1 VAAMSRLFPNHSYG
15 QLVLKHKKLP
25 LFMTQ
30 EFNFF
35 RCIRFEDS
43 FYGKTVS
50 ELHQGN
56 LRIKH
61 SDNRHSALFPGE
73 KVSYWA
79 DKIDTSRAE
88 VKKHKS
94 GNNLLTFWAYDD
106 AVSTFPTMSNK
117 EPVIII
123 DGRDL
128 RFADILSKNENNEP
142 LSNND
147 NDIIDAIMLE
157 NPDCLAYNSHVKD
170 GAVNFLFFEKGFR
183 KLAMREVS
191 LRLGDYLGK
200 NANRIV
206 CADTSDYIPYVD
218 MYGQFFERIARVSS
232 NSEYFKT
239 EEYNS
244 RKAEYEKGLH
254 EISEFHRRLNND

>member
-1 VAAMSRLFPNHSYG
+1 MSELFPNHSYG
-15 QLVLKHKKLP
+15 QRMLKHKKLP

-30 EFNFF
+30 EFDFF

-56 LRIKH
+56 LRIKN
-61 SDNRHSALFPGE
+61 SDNTHSALFPGE

-79 DKIDTSRAE
+79 DRVDTARAE

-106 AVSTFPTMSNK
+106 ATSTFPTMSNK
-117 EPVIII
+117 ESFIII
-123 DGRDL
+123 DGRVLGFSEIL
-128 RFADILSKNENNEP
+128 RKDENNEP
-142 LSNND
+142 LTTSETD
-147 NDIIDAIMLE
+147 TIDAIMLE
-157 NPDCLAYNSHVKD
+157 NPDCLAYNSHARD

-183 KLAMREVS
+183 KLSIRQAH
-191 LRLGDYLGK
+191 LRLGDYPGK

-206 CADTSDYIPYVD
+206 CAGTSDYMPYVD

-244 RKAEYEKGLH
+244 RKTEYEKGLRA
-254 EISEFHRRLNND
+254 ISEFHRGLEQCLT